1 MRECNYP
8 DIAVPMAGDRPTR
21 SDTRT
26 ATIGLSVGGRKLG
39 FRLTV
44 PAGPTDP
51 IELLPIF
58 RTLTDA
64 IVEVAAE
71 NAEAEGAAISCRKG
85 CGACCRQLVP
95 ISEVEAES
103 LRRLVEALP
112 EPRRSHVIE
121 RFEQAL
127 RRLDGAGLLE
137 GLRTPQRIAR
147 DDIVALGD
155 AYFAQGIACPFLEDE
170 SCSIH
175 AERPLACREYLV
187 TSPAANCAAPS
198 AATIR
203 MVAVPAKVSRA
214 IRYLDTGRPNPS
226 ATWIP
231 MILALEWPQ
240 AEQRKMQAGMSMVEN
255 LFRRLTGKPL
265 PAVNP

>member
-1 MRECNYP
+1 
-8 DIAVPMAGDRPTR
+8 MAGDRPTR

-26 ATIGLSVGGRKLG
+26 ATIGLNVGGRKLG
-39 FRLTV
+39 FQLTV

-95 ISEVEAES
+95 ISEVEVES

-127 RRLDGAGLLE
+127 RRLDSAGLLE
-137 GLRTPQRIAR
+137 GLRTPQRIAGE
-147 DDIVALGD
+147 DIVALGD

-187 TSPAANCAAPS
+187 TSPAANCATPS
-198 AATIR
+198 AETIR

-214 IRYLDTGRPNPS
+214 IRYLDTGKRVS

-231 MILALEWPQ
+231 MILALEWPS
-240 AEQRKMQAGMSMVEN
+240 ADRLAVAPATGPDAIARVFEQLS
-255 LFRRLTGKPL
+255 GKPV
-265 PAVNP
+265 PGPSEMPPS